1 MSKNVADVLW
11 EMLANAGVKRC
22 YGIVGDALN
31 PVIDALRRNG
41 KIEFIHV
48 RHEEYGGFAAVAEAY
63 LTGNLVAVCG
73 TAGPGVVHLF
83 NGLMDARKEG
93 APVIAIAGDVESK
106 LIDTAALEELN
117 PYTFFEAAS
126 LYTGRL
132 VNPEQARA
140 VINTAIRT
148 AVTEKGP
155 TVISL
160 PGDVASAEA
169 ADQSTEIRI
178 PAAPILRPSDADL
191 SQLARM
197 IDDAKT
203 VAIFGGDGCRDARD
217 EVIEL
222 AAKLKA
228 PVGYSFRGKQWLEHD
243 NPNAVGMTGLL
254 GYGGAYGA
262 INDADLLLLLGTDFP
277 FSEFLPGKGVKKVQI
292 DKNPKHIG
300 RRTALDLGLVGDVK
314 ATVTALLKS
323 VSAKSET
330 RFLEKYVAET
340 KSFHELLQHYV
351 TKGPGIKPI
360 RPEFL
365 AATLSQLAADDAMF
379 FADTG
384 TACIW
389 MARHISGGRNRR
401 LFGSFSW
408 ASMANAAPNAFGAQ
422 LAYPGR
428 QMIALCGD
436 GSITMLGLGDLLTQV
451 ERKTPVV
458 HIILNNGSLDFVNIE
473 QQEAGFIPFGVEFKN
488 PNFARVAEAM
498 GAKGIRIEEP
508 GDVREGLAAALAH
521 KSGPVL
527 VDAVVDP
534 LALSLPSHVPLHTV
548 TGYTLSLAKQVLTG
562 RMDTV
567 IKTIE
572 HNVRLV

>member
-63 LTGNLVAVCG
+63 LTGNPVAVCG

-93 APVIAIAGDVESK
+93 AAVIAIAGDVESK

-117 PYTFFEAAS
+117 PYKFFEAAS

-169 ADQSTEIRI
+169 ADQSTEIRM
-178 PAAPILRPSDADL
+178 PAPPVLRPSDADL
-191 SQLARM
+191 SQLAKM
-197 IDDAKT
+197 IGDAKT

-222 AAKLKA
+222 ATKLKA
-228 PVGYSFRGKQWLEHD
+228 PVGYSFRGKQWLEYD

-330 RFLEKYVAET
+330 RFLEKYLAET
-340 KSFHELLQHYV
+340 KSFQELLQHYV

-389 MARHISGGRNRR
+389 MARHINGGRNRR

-428 QMIALCGD
+428 QTIALCGD

-458 HIILNNGSLDFVNIE
+458 QIILNNGSLDFVNIE

-521 KSGPVL
+521 NSGPVL